1 MKTLV
6 LVVAMFFAVGCV
18 TLAWAQE
25 KVIPANPT
33 KSEKP
38 TKVTS
43 VEKTK
48 MMGGA
53 IVSVDTTT
61 HTISMKMKSGK
72 TETLN
77 IDPKITVKKAGKTIV
92 LTDLSA
98 GEKITAS
105 YKTKAGKKIATK
117 ITVRTLP
124 AKKELGTKKETA
136 PPKQP
141 Q

>member
-6 LVVAMFFAVGCV
+6 LLVAMFLVVGCV
-18 TLAWAQE
+18 ILVSAQE
-25 KVIPANPT
+25 QVTPAKPIKLKHPKKVA
-33 KSEKP
+33 
-38 TKVTS
+38 S

-48 MMGGA
+48 AMGGE

-61 HTISMKMKSGK
+61 HTINIKLKSGK

-77 IDPKITVKKAGKTIV
+77 IDPKITLKKAGKTIV

-105 YKTKAGKKIATK
+105 YKTEAGKKSATK

-124 AKKELGTKKETA
+124 EKKELGAKKETA
-136 PPKQP
+136 PPK
-141 Q
+141 